1 MRKSTC
7 ATAAYR
13 PQLRPLATPP
23 ELRTESALLWQL
35 APWFIGRE
43 HHILGETNL
52 GHRPLLERL
61 PLSGSCRDQMVIGE
75 AQAVESREP
84 ASLREWWVGRSS
96 EPVQGEQ
103 ETAGYLPRPDTRF
116 VRVALERARQQQNL
130 WNLQC

>member
-1 MRKSTC
+1 M
-7 ATAAYR
+7 
-13 PQLRPLATPP
+13 
-23 ELRTESALLWQL
+23 
-35 APWFIGRE
+35 IGAS
-43 HHILGETNL
+43 HMC
-52 GHRPLLERL
+52 L